1 MKAPSFTTTPS
12 DVTESQSI
20 NYLNANPDFDIY
32 LLTLKLYL
40 ETNRD
45 IGVLKEWWDNN
56 YQNLVY
62 TDVLNDFARLLE
74 DLQITN
80 SAKAQTSTMSS
91 VSGTHAAQK
100 PEKKKR
106 IQFKY
111 LPWKG
116 SWFKLKEADNFNG
129 TRNFFSEYN
138 QLLKRFAPTT
148 VPDVKQVKDK
158 IIIETG
164 TDKHKHLAE
173 ISEWVAQ
180 KSSIKDSIYVL
191 QAILQTHSPLV
202 LYSGRVFKAACSC
215 PHKLFRLFMASD
227 FTDYNLKNGEALL
240 HILVLPIAVAPNENG
255 PAHLTPDYPFFGH
268 DIFSITF
275 DISSKSTLASL
286 AIAWKKFYQKYN
298 ILCDTQ
304 NNNRVFVGGGKL
316 FNLTIESLNKNMND
330 ASDLEKILNDT
341 EPNIWCVQYW
351 LHFVVLDAD
360 SPWLH
365 GALLNNYDDDIVI
378 PEFVD
383 YFFSTAQYIF
393 NKGMSEISSR
403 VLVAGIILV
412 FYWTRHQ
419 QGLALTVFKDFF
431 PVIFNHRR
439 TEPFRKANDF
449 IRSKLALLNKN
460 RPNTPQHLLPY
471 NDYFLRILDYFG
483 SYTSPTEWI
492 LNLSKIE
499 SVGKN
504 TGSIQSNSPCLIRY
518 DFRTLE
524 ISQDH
529 DAKSIAT
536 TLANIIAACLNANG
550 GDIIITL
557 MLDQNN
563 KPIPPG
569 AFFDSAIRNI
579 FQFPTSKPYEILM
592 VKGHIDE
599 QNKIDTIWIR
609 CYRSNRPTFTVLG
622 NTSCFPVFSSSCG
635 APNIY
640 KGAEAD
646 KYISKYFPS
655 NDQVVPLELVI

>member
-12 DVTESQSI
+12 AATESQLI
-20 NYLNANPDFDIY
+20 NYLNTNPDFHIY
-32 LLTLKLYL
+32 LITLKLYL

-45 IGVLKEWWDNN
+45 IGVLKEWWDKN

-62 TDVLNDFARLLE
+62 TDVLLEFASLLE

-80 SAKAQTSTMSS
+80 SAKAQPSNIPS
-91 VSGTHAAQK
+91 VAGTQAAQK
-100 PEKKKR
+100 PEKNKR
-106 IQFKY
+106 LQFRY

-116 SWFKLKEADNFNG
+116 AWFKLKNAGDFSG
-129 TRNFFSEYN
+129 TKSFFIDYN

-148 VPDVKQVKDK
+148 IPDVKQVKDK

-215 PHKLFRLFMASD
+215 HHKLFRLFMASD

-240 HILVLPIAVAPNENG
+240 HILDLPMAVAPNENG

-268 DIFSITF
+268 DIFPILF

-316 FNLTIESLNKNMND
+316 FNLTIESLNKHMND

-365 GALLNNYDDDIVI
+365 GALINNFDDDIVI

-383 YFFSTAQYIF
+383 YFFSIARHMYD
-393 NKGMSEISSR
+393 KGMSEISSR
-403 VLVAGIILV
+403 VLVTGIILV
-412 FYWTRHQ
+412 FYWTRHRQ
-419 QGLALTVFKDFF
+419 DLALTVFKNFF

-439 TEPFRKANDF
+439 TEPFRKANEF
-449 IRSKLALLNKN
+449 IRSKLALLDKDK
-460 RPNTPQHLLPY
+460 PNTPQHLLPY
-471 NDYFLRILDYFG
+471 IHYLKSILDDFDYSLDG
-483 SYTSPTEWI
+483 MWKLPQ
-492 LNLSKIE
+492 IE
-499 SVGKN
+499 SVGQDS
-504 TGSIQSNSPCLIRY
+504 GSIQSNSPCVFRY
-518 DFRTLE
+518 DLRTLE

-529 DAKSIAT
+529 DDKTIAT

-550 GDIIITL
+550 GDIIIISLTL
-557 MLDQNN
+557 DENN
-563 KPIPPG
+563 KLLPPG
-569 AFFDSAIRNI
+569 DFFDSAIRTI
-579 FQFPTSKPYEILM
+579 FQFPKSVPYKILT
-592 VKGHIDE
+592 KDDHIDE
-599 QNKIDTIWIR
+599 KKKIRSIWIR
-609 CYRSNRPTFTVLG
+609 CYRSNRPTFTVIG
-622 NTSCFPVFSSSCG
+622 NTSCFPVLTSSCG
-635 APNIY
+635 ATTSY

-655 NDQVVPLELVI
+655 SDQVVPLELVI